1 MKSLF
6 PRAII
11 SMLIVAMFVP
21 IFGSAPCESAQRAQA
36 GSSESG
42 PPLVQA
48 ATPGAQA
55 SQSQPAMV
63 WKPEEAQALLQKIYM
78 AAFRVNDLLTLLRP
92 DQWKMG
98 DAERKSFS
106 QTLDSLRDQLKT
118 LEQGRSQLVGQPR
131 SPPVLERVY
140 HQGGSLIIDPR
151 GPHPV
156 RGMPDAARRRSPAR
170 ETPCA
175 QRCPE
180 ARDQG
185 QALVAQEPG
194 MRGRPTAARAPL
206 WIREGEKVVAE
217 GPDPL
222 EGSPD
227 DHRGQP
233 TARASGSTGTAL
245 PVQSDSERR
254 AWKTSSPSPS

>member
-78 AAFRVNDLLTLLRP
+78 AASRANDLLTLLQP
-92 DQWKMG
+92 EKWNIG
-98 DAERKSFS
+98 NAERKSFD
-106 QTLDSLRDQLKT
+106 QTLGSWHDQLKT
-118 LEQGRSQLVGQPR
+118 LEQ
-131 SPPVLERVY
+131 
-140 HQGGSLIIDPR
+140 
-151 GPHPV
+151 
-156 RGMPDAARRRSPAR
+156 
-170 ETPCA
+170 
-175 QRCPE
+175 
-180 ARDQG
+180 
-185 QALVAQEPG
+185 
-194 MRGRPTAARAPL
+194 
-206 WIREGEKVVAE
+206 
-217 GPDPL
+217 
-222 EGSPD
+222 
-227 DHRGQP
+227 
-233 TARASGSTGTAL
+233 
-245 PVQSDSERR
+245 
-254 AWKTSSPSPS
+254 

>member
-42 PPLVQA
+42 PPFVQA

-63 WKPEEAQALLQKIYM
+63 WKPEETQALLQKIYM
-78 AAFRVNDLLTLLRP
+78 AAFRINDLLTLLRP

-118 LEQGRSQLVGQPR
+118 LEQWRYQLMAQPQNTSVADKTSAALDAVRTSVEAFARAVGQYD
-131 SPPVLERVY
+131 SPGAGAEY
-140 HQGGSLIIDPR
+140 KG
-151 GPHPV
+151 
-156 RGMPDAARRRSPAR
+156 AA
-170 ETPCA
+170 ETLSGLA
-175 QRCPE
+175 Q
-180 ARDQG
+180 
-185 QALVAQEPG
+185 
-194 MRGRPTAARAPL
+194 
-206 WIREGEKVVAE
+206 
-217 GPDPL
+217 
-222 EGSPD
+222 
-227 DHRGQP
+227 
-233 TARASGSTGTAL
+233 
-245 PVQSDSERR
+245 
-254 AWKTSSPSPS
+254 

>member
-118 LEQGRSQLVGQPR
+118 LEQGRSQLVGQPQN
-131 SPPVLERVY
+131 VEFADKTAAA
-140 HQGGSLIIDPR
+140 IEA
-151 GPHPV
+151 V
-156 RGMPDAARRRSPAR
+156 RGSVEAVARAVAQYQSPA
-170 ETPCA
+170 A
-175 QRCPE
+175 
-180 ARDQG
+180 AADYK
-185 QALVAQEPG
+185 QAVESLSVLQER
-194 MRGRPTAARAPL
+194 M
-206 WIREGEKVVAE
+206 
-217 GPDPL
+217 
-222 EGSPD
+222 
-227 DHRGQP
+227 
-233 TARASGSTGTAL
+233 
-245 PVQSDSERR
+245 
-254 AWKTSSPSPS
+254 TSYVTS